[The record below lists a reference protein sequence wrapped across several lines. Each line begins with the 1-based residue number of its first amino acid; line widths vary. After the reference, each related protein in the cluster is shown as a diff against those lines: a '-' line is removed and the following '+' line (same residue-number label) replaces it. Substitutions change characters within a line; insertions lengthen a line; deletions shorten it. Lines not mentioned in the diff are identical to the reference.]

1 MPELNKCDG
10 LDFLDAEGFDTLTVT
25 NMGDGVFCLS
35 QIDAED
41 NLHNVVI
48 NEDIAAQL
56 IPLLIRYLG

>member
-1 MPELNKCDG
+1 MPELNKCNG

-25 NMGDGVFCLS
+25 NMGDGVFCLA
-35 QIDAED
+35 QIDSED

-48 NEDIAAQL
+48 NEDMAAQL